1 MNSNWTNMM
10 WDAESAVGH
19 WAIIYY
25 VSWNIIG
32 RQVLLNLFLAILI
45 DNFTVS
51 QCSHRLSQCSAN
63 FVLRSC
69 SKRSSC
75 CGICALTA
83 VPCTASVSGKSMA
96 ALEASLGMAATP
108 AHVHQLWGLLECL
121 VKQTVQPN
129 SLCCMITAPPA
140 LTAGVCRARS
150 VSSQAPAAAPEGPLQ
165 RPQHIHLTC
174 WHRRILGPPRKRAW
188 RIPVL

>member
-51 QCSHRLSQCSAN
+51 QCSHGLSPRSAN
-63 FVLRSC
+63 ASAKLQHR
-69 SKRSSC
+69 
-75 CGICALTA
+75 ALTA
-83 VPCTASVSGKSMA
+83 VLCAALALESTMLSLKLCSVVGTASLA
-96 ALEASLGMAATP
+96 AML
-108 AHVHQLWGLLECL
+108 AHLAHQLWGLHEGLAKPML
-121 VKQTVQPN
+121 LAP
-129 SLCCMITAPPA
+129 TAF
-140 LTAGVCRARS
+140 
-150 VSSQAPAAAPEGPLQ
+150 AA
-165 RPQHIHLTC
+165 
-174 WHRRILGPPRKRAW
+174 
-188 RIPVL
+188 

>member
-51 QCSHRLSQCSAN
+51 PRRHRLSS
-63 FVLRSC
+63 R
-69 SKRSSC
+69 
-75 CGICALTA
+75 
-83 VPCTASVSGKSMA
+83 
-96 ALEASLGMAATP
+96 AATLSVELQQF
-108 AHVHQLWGLLECL
+108 ALL
-121 VKQTVQPN
+121 PWH
-129 SLCCMITAPPA
+129 LCPHCSPVLPLYQVVPWLPLKASHCSELSIPGCSPSAFPPA
-140 LTAGVCRARS
+140 LG
-150 VSSQAPAAAPEGPLQ
+150 AA
-165 RPQHIHLTC
+165 
-174 WHRRILGPPRKRAW
+174 
-188 RIPVL
+188 

>member
-51 QCSHRLSQCSAN
+51 QCSYGLSPHSAN
-63 FVLRSC
+63 RLLQSSSKSRSC
-69 SKRSSC
+69 YGS
-75 CGICALTA
+75 CALTA
-83 VPCTASVSGKSMA
+83 VVCA
-96 ALEASLGMAATP
+96 APVWGGTMAATE
-108 AHVHQLWGLLECL
+108 AFQ
-121 VKQTVQPN
+121 
-129 SLCCMITAPPA
+129 
-140 LTAGVCRARS
+140 
-150 VSSQAPAAAPEGPLQ
+150 
-165 RPQHIHLTC
+165 
-174 WHRRILGPPRKRAW
+174 
-188 RIPVL
+188 

>member
-51 QCSHRLSQCSAN
+51 QCSHWLTLRSAN
-63 FVLRSC
+63 HFLLNCSKWRSC
-69 SKRSSC
+69 Y
-75 CGICALTA
+75 GVCALTA
-83 VPCTASVSGKSMA
+83 V
-96 ALEASLGMAATP
+96 L
-108 AHVHQLWGLLECL
+108 
-121 VKQTVQPN
+121 
-129 SLCCMITAPPA
+129 
-140 LTAGVCRARS
+140 
-150 VSSQAPAAAPEGPLQ
+150 
-165 RPQHIHLTC
+165 
-174 WHRRILGPPRKRAW
+174 
-188 RIPVL
+188 